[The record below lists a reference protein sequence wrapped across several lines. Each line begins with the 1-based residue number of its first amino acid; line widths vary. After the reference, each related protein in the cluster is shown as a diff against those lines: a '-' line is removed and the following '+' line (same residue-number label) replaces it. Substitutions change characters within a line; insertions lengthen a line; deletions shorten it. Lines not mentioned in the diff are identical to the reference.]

1 MLENIFLSLK
11 GKDMYILLITVFAL
25 WIYSLYTFAR
35 WRYNSCLDKGVVLET
50 VLHDRLT
57 QIYLICT
64 TGIVLALV
72 VYIIQVNTH

>member
-1 MLENIFLSLK
+1 MYLFL
-11 GKDMYILLITVFAL
+11 IAIVVL
-25 WIYSLYTFAR
+25 WLWSLYSFAR
-35 WRYNSCLDKGVVLET
+35 WRYYSCLDKGVVLET

-72 VYIIQVNTH
+72 VYISQVNTY